1 MFITVDSFFS
11 VSLLCCKLFRRLKD
25 ALHSVIKER
34 DCLIDKLKYHI
45 KEAED
50 LQKLAKLLTEENTSL
65 ALDKV
70 CLNQRTANTSSPW
83 TEAIHLHKDILN
95 HFQL

>member
-70 CLNQRTANTSSPW
+70 CLNQRTANTRVAIRHQQSLDRGHSSP
-83 TEAIHLHKDILN
+83 
-95 HFQL
+95 